1 MIFFNQKDLLKNI
14 QNIELTIELLGV
26 GNVFTEQ
33 EKKELLPIYKNQLS
47 IYNDALQRLANKKSV
62 SNFSVL

>member
-14 QNIELTIELLGV
+14 QNIELTIELLSV

-47 IYNDALQRLANKKSV
+47 IYNNALQRLANKKSV